1 MREIDFKNLYHRR
14 NATVIKSSRPS
25 ECLPGQSLSTQQLLD
40 KFVRGTLPN
49 IQHDPIPGEDVP
61 SAEKEPGAV
70 HRSALESA
78 PILFSCDVLDVF
90 NASKQSRDRIDR
102 FRADVVE
109 NAKKQALNGGS
120 QPSEP
125 AAGSS
130 PSAN

>member
-1 MREIDFKNLYHRR
+1 MRQFNFKKLFLGRTI
-14 NATVIKSSRPS
+14 TVQPSVLPS
-25 ECLPGQSLSTQQLLD
+25 ECLPGQSLSVQQLLD

-70 HRSALESA
+70 HRSALEA
-78 PILFSCDVLDVF
+78 TPIPFSSDVLDVF

-102 FRADVVE
+102 FRAEVVE
-109 NAKKQALNGGS
+109 NAKKQAFNGSS
-120 QPSEP
+120 QSSEP
-125 AAGSS
+125 AVVSP